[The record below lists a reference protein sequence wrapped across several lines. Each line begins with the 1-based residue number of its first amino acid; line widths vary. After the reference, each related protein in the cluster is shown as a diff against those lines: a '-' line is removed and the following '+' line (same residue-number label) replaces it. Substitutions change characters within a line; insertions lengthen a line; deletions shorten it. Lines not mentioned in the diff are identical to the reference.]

1 MREITL
7 PEGEVKMIV
16 LGILAQPTADFVVGH
31 LSYDTFTFDGREY
44 RVVGR
49 RVYDDS
55 NVANCIECDCVAV

>member
-1 MREITL
+1 
-7 PEGEVKMIV
+7 VKTII

-31 LSYDTFTFDGREY
+31 DSFDTFTFGGREY

-55 NVANCIECDCVAV
+55 NVASCIECDCVAV